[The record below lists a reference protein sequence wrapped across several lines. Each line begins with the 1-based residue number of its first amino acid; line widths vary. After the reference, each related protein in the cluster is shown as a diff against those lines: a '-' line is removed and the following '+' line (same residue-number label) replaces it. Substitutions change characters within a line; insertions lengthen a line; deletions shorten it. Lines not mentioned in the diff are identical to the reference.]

1 MSLRGA
7 EGDVAIRFPPMRSI
21 VSARRADHFQLYDKH
36 QFIAVTGVVTEWKQG
51 ILRKR
56 LFFCGKRCYDV
67 ANEREA
73 MSMQFGEAIKKKR
86 ESLGLTQQELA
97 EKLFVS
103 RQTVCRWE
111 NGSRCPDLVM
121 AKKIALVLG
130 ISLDELIPKE
140 AVQDYVVVHELC
152 HRKEMNHSDRF
163 WREVAKVMPDYKIH
177 KKWLKD
183 HGSKIMN
190 WNV

>member
-1 MSLRGA
+1 
-7 EGDVAIRFPPMRSI
+7 
-21 VSARRADHFQLYDKH
+21 
-36 QFIAVTGVVTEWKQG
+36 
-51 ILRKR
+51 
-56 LFFCGKRCYDV
+56 
-67 ANEREA
+67 
-73 MSMQFGEAIKKKR
+73 MQFGEAIKKKR

-140 AVQDYVVVHELC
+140 AVQDYVPA
-152 HRKEMNHSDRF
+152 KEAGMDLSC
-163 WREVAKVMPDYKIH
+163 VKVMLSGVMLLLVGIFFAVADGTGIYMDISAWCFVLSIPVFLVGLLIPMH
-177 KKWLKD
+177 KKDAIVDDTLPQKTCPQCGKQHD
-183 HGSKIMN
+183 FDYPQCPHCGYSGK
-190 WNV
+190 